1 VEELRTGTPPRLPSD
16 IRQRLELFGRYQFD
30 PMGSGVKSDVFTTCV
45 IPFLEY
51 IQASQAEQES
61 FLRDLYD
68 VVVDDRGGFATYG
81 AASLTWELF
90 GEDALRLAAAQPL
103 IDAGIAFKLARG
115 FPPAYILTGY
125 EMRRFSHWLDHHYYH
140 PPADG

>member
-1 VEELRTGTPPRLPSD
+1 MEGFRTGTPSRFPSD
-16 IRQRLELFGRYQFD
+16 MQQRLELFGRYQFD

-45 IPFLEY
+45 IPFVDY
-51 IQASQAEQES
+51 IQADQAEQEN

-68 VVVDDRGGFATYG
+68 VVVADRGGFATYG

-90 GEDALRLAAAQPL
+90 GEAALRLPAAQPL

-115 FPPAYILTGY
+115 FPPAYTLTGY
-125 EMRRFSHWLDHHYYH
+125 ELQRFSGWPDSAAT
-140 PPADG
+140 PPAHS